1 MQGFPF
7 QTKLQS
13 IWAQQEEMHGYV
25 SAKII
30 INNQRFYGMQ
40 LPVTKPFASRGN
52 LQNFNL
58 LATKE
63 NPAYGSYTEAG

>member
-1 MQGFPF
+1 MVM
-7 QTKLQS
+7 T
-13 IWAQQEEMHGYV
+13 V

-30 INNQRFYGMQ
+30 INNQWFYGMQ

-63 NPAYGSYTEAG
+63 NPAYGNYTEAG